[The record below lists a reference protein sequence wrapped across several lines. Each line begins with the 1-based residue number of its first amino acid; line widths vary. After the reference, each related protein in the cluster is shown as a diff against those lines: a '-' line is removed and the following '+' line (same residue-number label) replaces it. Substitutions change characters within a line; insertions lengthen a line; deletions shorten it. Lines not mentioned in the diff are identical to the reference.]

1 MQQGWIVYVLYMSHG
16 LLPACWWLENL
27 TACLNT
33 KHLASASLPIMMF
46 ARGSKAKGNKKPA
59 RNEPIAQ
66 TFKGSNLPVNS
77 LAKTFA
83 FEVRVYGHIQVR
95 RIAMVL
101 YGMVKLLLM
110 SDFSKSLNIRV
121 WFSNKIF
128 KTDVTLTACS
138 NTVYTP
144 PSTNFLLPPW
154 RKECKCKRKAL
165 KCQKPTTHFKIGVNL
180 MLTRKVMAAW

>member
-1 MQQGWIVYVLYMSHG
+1 MFCICHMDCFQHVDDWGIWLPVWTQNTWPVQAYQSWCLQEVLR
-16 LLPACWWLENL
+16 P
-27 TACLNT
+27 
-33 KHLASASLPIMMF
+33 
-46 ARGSKAKGNKKPA
+46 KATKKPA

-77 LAKTFA
+77 LAKTFD

-121 WFSNKIF
+121 CLSNKIF